1 MRRFLFVL
9 LPIILLSFSTNGQ
22 SRAAIQQFQKAQEAF
37 RNGTVDQGWKHL
49 NKSMSK
55 GKGIYYQPYIYAGD
69 QSFRN
74 GAYNTALEYYDEAL
88 AIQELSS
95 IHLKMSIVYKYLFQW
110 EESIHAMEL
119 YISKVRLSRD
129 RMAQARKEL
138 ENLKFTEGEYESY
151 RAQNFNYNIQK
162 LSFSTEELEYF
173 PTISGDSEYLVYTN
187 RDISGSRPTDEN
199 LFMGTL
205 DGIARLGHPL
215 VGNLNSVLNEGAA
228 SISADGQ
235 FMVLTVCNRPDGKGK
250 CDLYYSYWNPNEGW
264 DIPKPLPG
272 DINTGRWESQPSLG
286 PDGRTIY
293 FVRGENSL
301 SADMDVFVST
311 MGIDG
316 NWSKGQKLPSSINS
330 SERESSPFIH
340 FDGKTL
346 YFRSERSPSLG
357 GSDFFKCTRIT
368 DSTWSEA
375 VNLGFP
381 LNSFGEEFSLV
392 IDKSGTFGY
401 FASDRGNEILP
412 NYSRMSSLDLFR
424 FELPLELQP
433 EPRFNYDI
441 VVYDSLTN
449 VPLGNVSVQLYTDEG
464 VQFFNGKS
472 NENTG
477 YVRLMTDG
485 SAIRVTAYK
494 KGYVPYSTTISSL
507 DYVTRPLHGPNV
519 AELRMSPITRG
530 NSFVL
535 QNILFELDKS
545 HLLQESE
552 KELNVL
558 LKLLVDNPNVEATI
572 VGHTDNQGTKAYNQT
587 LSETRA
593 KSVLNWLVDHGIDR
607 KRLVSEGLGMDE
619 PVASN
624 DTEQG
629 RALNRRTEIRLR

>member
-9 LPIILLSFSTNGQ
+9 MPIILLSFSTKGQ

-37 RNGTVDQGWKHL
+37 RNGAVDQGWKHL

-74 GAYNTALEYYDEAL
+74 GAYDTALEYYDEAL

-95 IHLKMSIVYKYLFQW
+95 IHLKMSIAFKYLFQW
-110 EESIHAMEL
+110 EQSIHAMEL
-119 YISKVRLSRD
+119 YISKARLSRD
-129 RMAQARKEL
+129 RMAQARNEL
-138 ENLKFTEGEYESY
+138 DNLKFTEGEYEAFI
-151 RAQNFNYNIQK
+151 AQNFNYNIQK
-162 LSFSTEELEYF
+162 LSFSTDELEYF
-173 PTISGDSEYLVYTN
+173 PTISGDSEYLVYTH

-205 DGIARLGHPL
+205 DGIARFGHPL

-250 CDLYYSYWNPNEGW
+250 CDLYFSYWNPNEGW
-264 DIPKPLPG
+264 GTPKPLQG

-286 PDGRTIY
+286 PDGQTIY

-311 MGIDG
+311 MGTDG
-316 NWSKGQKLPSSINS
+316 NWSKGKKLPSSINTPD
-330 SERESSPFIH
+330 RESSPFIH

-381 LNSFGEEFSLV
+381 LNSFGEEFSMV

-412 NYSRMSSLDLFR
+412 NYRTMTALDLYR
-424 FELPLELQP
+424 FDLPEHLQP
-433 EPRFNYDI
+433 EARENYDI
-441 VVYDSLTN
+441 VIVDSLN
-449 VPLGNVSVQLYTDEG
+449 NRAIGNATVQLFNDKG
-464 VQFFNGKS
+464 VQFYNGTS
-472 NENTG
+472 SLNTG
-477 YVRLMTDG
+477 RVRLMTDG

-494 KGYVPYSTTISSL
+494 KGYVPYSGGISGL
-507 DYVTRPLHGPNV
+507 DSIAGSVHGPNV
-519 AELRMSPITRG
+519 AYIKLVPVKSGSR
-530 NSFVL
+530 FAL
-535 QNILFELDKS
+535 QNILFELDQS
-545 HLLQESE
+545 TLLPESE
-552 KELNVL
+552 KELAML
-558 LKLLVDNPNVEATI
+558 FRMLMDEPKLQATI
-572 VGHTDNQGTKAYNQT
+572 IGHTDNQGKRSYNQS
-587 LSETRA
+587 LSEARSEA
-593 KSVLNWLVDHGIDR
+593 VLGWLVAKGIAPA
-607 KRLVSEGLGMDE
+607 RLQSEGRGMDD
-619 PVASN
+619 PISSN
-624 DTEQG
+624 DTESG
-629 RALNRRTEIRLR
+629 RALNRRTDVILR

>member
-1 MRRFLFVL
+1 MLFFLWRAHPLLQFSSFSIGLRYLRRTSKILLMRRFLFVL

-49 NKSMSK
+49 NKSMIK

-95 IHLKMSIVYKYLFQW
+95 IHLKMSIAFKYLFQW

-119 YISKVRLSRD
+119 YISKARLSRD

-151 RAQNFNYNIQK
+151 IAQNFNYNIQK

-215 VGNLNSVLNEGAA
+215 MGNLNSVLNEGAA

-311 MGIDG
+311 MGTDG

-412 NYSRMSSLDLFR
+412 NYSRMSS
-424 FELPLELQP
+424 
-433 EPRFNYDI
+433 
-441 VVYDSLTN
+441 
-449 VPLGNVSVQLYTDEG
+449 
-464 VQFFNGKS
+464 
-472 NENTG
+472 
-477 YVRLMTDG
+477 
-485 SAIRVTAYK
+485 
-494 KGYVPYSTTISSL
+494 
-507 DYVTRPLHGPNV
+507 
-519 AELRMSPITRG
+519 
-530 NSFVL
+530 
-535 QNILFELDKS
+535 
-545 HLLQESE
+545 
-552 KELNVL
+552 
-558 LKLLVDNPNVEATI
+558 
-572 VGHTDNQGTKAYNQT
+572 
-587 LSETRA
+587 
-593 KSVLNWLVDHGIDR
+593 
-607 KRLVSEGLGMDE
+607 
-619 PVASN
+619 
-624 DTEQG
+624 
-629 RALNRRTEIRLR
+629 